1 VLRPL
6 RDRLHDLEDALGDD
20 HDVTTLLDTVRT
32 LPDVDSETLQAV
44 ARRADAVQAEL
55 RSGAFRVAERV
66 YAEKPKVFR
75 RRIGRYLAIWYDDGP
90 ELPVGPIEDVLTT
103 REPHEHEPLRVPA
116 GVGY

>member
-1 VLRPL
+1 VLRAL

-20 HDVTTLLDTVRT
+20 HDVTRLLDTVRT

-103 REPHEHEPLRVPA
+103 REPHELEPLRVPA